1 MTATFALP
9 RYWAHLRSPQFARLD
24 PARTVAVLPLAAI
37 EQHGPHLPLS
47 VDTDLLEG
55 LIAMCLPLLPAEL
68 PVLLLP
74 TQTVG
79 RSIEHEAYAGTLT
92 VDSSALMGHW
102 LDLGRSV
109 ARAGVKKL
117 VLLNSHGG
125 NASTMDIVGRELRAR
140 HGLTVLMVHTF
151 QLRLPPQ
158 LHALFSPDEHRFGAH
173 AGAIETSMM
182 LALHPERVDLSQARD
197 FVSSGRARAARYPVL
212 GDGQSAK
219 LAWAVEDLHPS
230 GAAGDAT
237 AASAEKGRAVL
248 QASAKVLAQ
257 LLTEACEL
265 PPHLGAG
272 A

>member
-1 MTATFALP
+1 MTATSSLP
-9 RYWAHLRSPQFARLD
+9 RYWAHLRSPDFARLD
-24 PARTVAVLPLAAI
+24 PARTVAVLPLAAT

-55 LIAMCLPLLPAEL
+55 LIAMCLPLLPIDL
-68 PVLLLP
+68 PVLMLP

-92 VDSSALMGHW
+92 VDSHALIGHW

-140 HGLTVLMVHTF
+140 HSLTVLMVHTY
-151 QLRLPPQ
+151 QLRLPEQ
-158 LHALFSPDEHRFGAH
+158 VHALFDPDEHRFGAH

-182 LALHPERVDLSQARD
+182 LALHPERVDLSQAQD
-197 FVSSGRARAARYPVL
+197 FVSASRDRARLYPVL

-230 GAAGDAT
+230 GAAGNAS
-237 AASAEKGRAVL
+237 AASAEKGRAL
-248 QASAKVLAQ
+248 LEASATVLAQ
-257 LLTEACEL
+257 LLTQACEL
-265 PPHLGAG
+265 PPR
-272 A
+272 

>member
-1 MTATFALP
+1 MSAPSPLP

-24 PARTVAVLPLAAI
+24 ADRTVAVLPLAAT

-55 LIAMCLPLLPAEL
+55 LIAHTLPRLPTDL

-79 RSIEHEAYAGTLT
+79 RSIEHEAFAGTLT
-92 VDSSALMGHW
+92 VDSHALIEHW

-125 NASTMDIVGRELRAR
+125 NASTMDIVGRQLRVR
-140 HGLTVLMVHTF
+140 HGLTVWMVHTY

-158 LHALFSPDEHRFGAH
+158 VHALFPDDEHRFGAH
-173 AGAIETSMM
+173 GGDIETSMM
-182 LALHPERVDLSQARD
+182 LALHPERVDLSQARLFRSASQD
-197 FVSSGRARAARYPVL
+197 RAARHPVL

-219 LAWAVEDLHPS
+219 LAWAVQDLHAS
-230 GAAGDAT
+230 GAAGDASAAT
-237 AASAEKGRAVL
+237 AQKGHAVL
-248 QASAKVLAQ
+248 QAASAVLAE
-257 LLTEACEL
+257 LLKQACDSR
-265 PPHLGAG
+265 PS
-272 A
+272 